1 MKRVFLALIF
11 LIATSLN
18 LQPVHAAASTIN
30 YAFANIAQA
39 STTSL
44 ASISLELTSPDGAQ
58 SWSVRILR
66 SPKVFKSRSELLA
79 FEKNPLIASQVVL
92 DRSGNNSLERINA
105 LRVRIEIPDAPQ
117 KSLEIR
123 GYLAEIS
130 IIGGKPAKVPFFLI
144 GKGNQGVAPTPVSW
158 IWPILDTP
166 HRNIEGVFTD
176 DVLATSLLPQGRL
189 GRMLT
194 AAEGRNFTWYIDAE
208 LIESVEAMSKGYSLL
223 DGSEGAGKSAATEW
237 LARLRRAIEGRNVYA
252 APYGDPD
259 LATFISL
266 KKPIALAAL
275 QVIGANRL
283 AQSLGVSV
291 QSDLAWPSDGLFSSK
306 SLAYLKSAGYT
317 KCIVSRRM
325 SPTPTNETA
334 TRTSFAKA
342 EGVDLL
348 IGDEILSRYLKN
360 ISIEVSNHF
369 YAQLAMI
376 TAERPTTARPQVVIP
391 ERMPTLTYS
400 QALVAD
406 RELPINEISRDL
418 SVATAASPTSPL
430 TSPLATLK
438 VAGLE
443 PRTTS
448 VLPRVESLIAQF
460 GAVTLPPHVSSTES
474 KLRSTLVL
482 TAAWRSAPFAGYLFS
497 QSTLK
502 IAERINRQARVLPGR
517 YTLTNLNGKVPL
529 TLSNDAALPVH
540 LRLELRPTT
549 LRLKQPAAVDLQLP
563 AKSHSQVS
571 VPITAYS
578 SGEVFM
584 EARLLDAANHQVG
597 DVVLLRVSISSI
609 PPAAILVTEIAGA
622 ALFLA
627 AAAQVIRRVRKRRS

>member
-1 MKRVFLALIF
+1 MRRVFLALIF
-11 LIATSLN
+11 LISTQFN
-18 LQPVHAAASTIN
+18 LQPVHAATSTIN

-39 STTSL
+39 SSTSL
-44 ASISLELTSPDGAQ
+44 ASISLELTSPDRAQ

-66 SPKVFKSRSELLA
+66 TPNVFNSRSELLA
-79 FEKNPLIASQVVL
+79 FEKNPSIASQVVL
-92 DRSGNNSLERINA
+92 AKSGSADLEKINPF
-105 LRVRIEIPDAPQ
+105 RVRIEIPDAPQ

-130 IIGGKPAKVPFFLI
+130 TIGGKPAKVPFFLI

-166 HRNIEGVFTD
+166 HRNIEGAFMD

-223 DGSEGAGKSAATEW
+223 DGSDGVGQSAAIEW
-237 LARLRRAIEGRNVYA
+237 LARLRGAIVGRDVYA

-266 KKPIALAAL
+266 KKPNALAAL

-291 QSDLAWPSDGLFSSK
+291 QSDLAWPSRGILSSK

-325 SPTPTNETA
+325 SPAPTNETA
-334 TRTSFAKA
+334 TRTSFAQA
-342 EGVDLL
+342 GGVNLF
-348 IGDEILSRYLKN
+348 IGDEILSGYLKN
-360 ISIEVSNHF
+360 ISIEESNHF

-376 TAERPTTARPQVVIP
+376 TAERPTTPRPQVVIP

-406 RELPINEISRDL
+406 RELPINEISP
-418 SVATAASPTSPL
+418 VIPVTAATPL
-430 TSPLATLK
+430 SALADLK
-438 VAGLE
+438 VARLE
-443 PRTTS
+443 PRSTS
-448 VLPRVESLIAQF
+448 VLPRVESLITQF
-460 GAVTLPPHVSSTES
+460 GAISLPPNVSSTEPR
-474 KLRSTLVL
+474 LRSTLIL
-482 TAAWRSAPFAGYLFS
+482 GAAWRSAPFAGYLFS

-517 YTLTNLNGKVPL
+517 YTLTDLSGKVPL
-529 TLSNDAALPVH
+529 TLRNDAALPVN

-549 LRLKQPAAVDLQLP
+549 LRLEQPEAIDIQLP

-578 SGEVFM
+578 SGEVFV
-584 EARLLDAANHQVG
+584 EARLLDASNNQVG
-597 DVVLLRVSISSI
+597 DVVLLQVSISSI
-609 PPAAILVTEIAGA
+609 PPAAILVTQIAGA
-622 ALFLA
+622 ALLLA
-627 AAAQVIRRVRKRRS
+627 AAAQIIRRVRRRRS

>member
-11 LIATSLN
+11 LISTQFN
-18 LQPVHAAASTIN
+18 LQPVHAATSTIN

-44 ASISLELTSPDGAQ
+44 ASISLELTSPDRAQ

-66 SPKVFKSRSELLA
+66 TPKVFNSRSELLA

-92 DRSGNNSLERINA
+92 AKSGTADLEKINPF
-105 LRVRIEIPDAPQ
+105 RVRIEIPDAPQ

-130 IIGGKPAKVPFFLI
+130 TIGGKPAKVPFFLI
-144 GKGNQGVAPTPVSW
+144 GKGNEGVEPTPISW

-176 DVLATSLLPQGRL
+176 DLLATSLLPQGRL

-223 DGSEGAGKSAATEW
+223 DGSDGVGKNAAIEW
-237 LARLRRAIEGRNVYA
+237 LARLRGAIVGRDVYA

-266 KKPIALAAL
+266 KKSSALAAL

-291 QSDLAWPSDGLFSSK
+291 QSDLAWPSRGIFSTK

-325 SPTPTNETA
+325 SPAPTNETA
-334 TRTSFAKA
+334 TRTSFANA
-342 EGVDLL
+342 GGVNLF
-348 IGDEILSRYLKN
+348 IGDEILSGYLKN
-360 ISIEVSNHF
+360 ISTEKSNHF

-376 TAERPTTARPQVVIP
+376 TAERPTTARPQVLIP

-406 RELPINEISRDL
+406 RELPINEISPVIPATTTPL
-418 SVATAASPTSPL
+418 SAL
-430 TSPLATLK
+430 TDLK
-438 VAGLE
+438 VSRLE
-443 PRTTS
+443 PRSTS

-460 GAVTLPPHVSSTES
+460 GAVTLPPYVSTTES
-474 KLRSTLVL
+474 KLRSTLIL
-482 TAAWRSAPFAGYLFS
+482 GAAWRSAPFAGYLFS

-502 IAERINRQARVLPGR
+502 IAERINQQARVLPGR
-517 YTLTNLNGKVPL
+517 YTLTDLSGKVPL
-529 TLSNDAALPVH
+529 TLRNDAAIPVN

-549 LRLKQPAAVDLQLP
+549 LRLKQPEVIDIQLP

-578 SGEVFM
+578 SGQVFV
-584 EARLLDAANHQVG
+584 EARLLDASDQQVG
-597 DVVLLRVSISSI
+597 DVVLLQISISSI

-622 ALFLA
+622 ALLLA
-627 AAAQVIRRVRKRRS
+627 AAAQIIRRVRRRRS

>member
-1 MKRVFLALIF
+1 MMKRVFLALIF

-18 LQPVHAAASTIN
+18 LPPVHAAASTIN

-66 SPKVFKSRSELLA
+66 TPKVFKSRSELMA
-79 FEKNPLIASQVVL
+79 FEKNPSIASQVVL
-92 DRSGNNSLERINA
+92 NRSGNDGLEKINA

-166 HRNIEGVFTD
+166 HRNIEGVFID

-223 DGSEGAGKSAATEW
+223 DGSDGVGKSAAIEW
-237 LARLRRAIEGRNVYA
+237 LARLRGAIVGRNVYA

-266 KKPIALAAL
+266 KKPDALAAL

-291 QSDLAWPSDGLFSSK
+291 QSDLAWPSKGIFSSK
-306 SLAYLKSAGYT
+306 SLVYLKSAGYT
-317 KCIVSRRM
+317 KCIVSRKM

-348 IGDEILSRYLKN
+348 IGDENLSKYLKI
-360 ISIEVSNHF
+360 ISIEESNHF

-418 SVATAASPTSPL
+418 TVATAT
-430 TSPLATLK
+430 PLATPLASLK
-438 VAGLE
+438 VTPLE
-443 PRTTS
+443 PRSTS

-460 GAVTLPPHVSSTES
+460 GAVSLPPHVSSTES
-474 KLRSTLVL
+474 RLRSTLL
-482 TAAWRSAPFAGYLFS
+482 LAAAWRSAPFAGYLFS

-517 YTLTNLNGKVPL
+517 YTLTDLNGKVPL
-529 TLSNDAALPVH
+529 TLTNDAAVPVH

-549 LRLKQPAAVDLQLP
+549 LRLKQPAAIDLQLP

-571 VPITAYS
+571 VPISAYS
-578 SGEVFM
+578 SGEAFV
-584 EARLLDAANHQVG
+584 EARLLDASNHQVG
-597 DVVLLRVSISSI
+597 DVVLLQVSISSI

-622 ALFLA
+622 ALLLA
-627 AAAQVIRRVRKRRS
+627 AAAQVIRRVRRRQS

>member
-11 LIATSLN
+11 FISTQFN
-18 LQPVHAAASTIN
+18 LQPVHAATSTIN

-44 ASISLELTSPDGAQ
+44 ASISLELTSPDRAQ

-66 SPKVFKSRSELLA
+66 TPKVFNSRSELLA

-92 DRSGNNSLERINA
+92 AKSGTADLEKINPF
-105 LRVRIEIPDAPQ
+105 RVRIEIPDAPQ

-130 IIGGKPAKVPFFLI
+130 TIGGKPAKVPFFLI
-144 GKGNQGVAPTPVSW
+144 GKGNEGVEPTPVSW

-176 DVLATSLLPQGRL
+176 DLLATSLLPQGRL

-223 DGSEGAGKSAATEW
+223 DGSDGVGKNAAIEW
-237 LARLRRAIEGRNVYA
+237 LARLRGAIVGRDVYA

-266 KKPIALAAL
+266 KKSSALAAL

-291 QSDLAWPSDGLFSSK
+291 QSDLAWPTRGIFSTK

-325 SPTPTNETA
+325 SPTPANETA
-334 TRTSFAKA
+334 TRTSFANA
-342 EGVDLL
+342 GGVNLF
-348 IGDEILSRYLKN
+348 IGDEILSGYLKN
-360 ISIEVSNHF
+360 ISIEESNHF

-376 TAERPTTARPQVVIP
+376 TAERPTTARPQVLIP

-406 RELPINEISRDL
+406 RELPINEISPVIAATTPL
-418 SVATAASPTSPL
+418 SAL
-430 TSPLATLK
+430 TDLK
-438 VAGLE
+438 VSRLE
-443 PRTTS
+443 PRSTS

-460 GAVTLPPHVSSTES
+460 GAVTLPPYVSTTES
-474 KLRSTLVL
+474 KLRSTLIL
-482 TAAWRSAPFAGYLFS
+482 GAAWRSAPFAGYLFS

-502 IAERINRQARVLPGR
+502 IAERINQQARVLPGR
-517 YTLTNLNGKVPL
+517 YTLTDLSGKVPL
-529 TLSNDAALPVH
+529 TLRNDAAIPVN

-549 LRLKQPAAVDLQLP
+549 LRLKQPEVIDIQLP

-578 SGEVFM
+578 SGQVFV
-584 EARLLDAANHQVG
+584 EARLLDASDQQVG
-597 DVVLLRVSISSI
+597 DVVLLQISISSI

-622 ALFLA
+622 ALLLA
-627 AAAQVIRRVRKRRS
+627 AAAQIIRRVRRRRS

>member
-11 LIATSLN
+11 VISTQIN
-18 LQPVHAAASTIN
+18 LQPVHAATPTIN

-39 STTSL
+39 SSISL
-44 ASISLELTSPDGAQ
+44 ASISLELTSPDRAQ

-66 SPKVFKSRSELLA
+66 TPKVFNSRSELLA
-79 FEKNPLIASQVVL
+79 FEKNPSIASQVVL
-92 DRSGNNSLERINA
+92 TKSGSADLEKINPF
-105 LRVRIEIPDAPQ
+105 RVRIEIPDAPQ

-130 IIGGKPAKVPFFLI
+130 TIGGKPAKVPFFLI
-144 GKGNQGVAPTPVSW
+144 GKGNKGIEPTPVSW

-166 HRNIEGVFTD
+166 HRNIEGAFMD

-223 DGSEGAGKSAATEW
+223 DGSDGVGKSAAIEW
-237 LARLRRAIEGRNVYA
+237 LARLRGAIVGHDVYA

-266 KKPIALAAL
+266 KKPNALAAL

-283 AQSLGVSV
+283 AKSLGVSV
-291 QSDLAWPSDGLFSSK
+291 RSDLAWPSNGIFSSK
-306 SLAYLKSAGYT
+306 SLVYLKSAGYT
-317 KCIVSRRM
+317 KCIVSRKM
-325 SPTPTNETA
+325 SPTPSNETA

-342 EGVDLL
+342 EEVDLL
-348 IGDEILSRYLKN
+348 IGDEILSEYLKT
-360 ISIEVSNHF
+360 ISIEASNHF

-376 TAERPTTARPQVVIP
+376 TAERPTTPRPQVVIP
-391 ERMPTLTYS
+391 DRMPTLTYS

-406 RELPINEISRDL
+406 RELPINEISPAIP
-418 SVATAASPTSPL
+418 VATASPL
-430 TSPLATLK
+430 ITPFITLTALK
-438 VAGLE
+438 VAPLE
-443 PRTTS
+443 PRSTS
-448 VLPRVESLIAQF
+448 VLPQVESLIAQF
-460 GAVTLPPHVSSTES
+460 GAVTLPPHLSSTES
-474 KLRSTLVL
+474 RLRSTLVL
-482 TAAWRSAPFAGYLFS
+482 AAAWRSAPFAGYLFS

-517 YTLTNLNGKVPL
+517 YTLTDLNGKVPL
-529 TLSNDAALPVH
+529 TLSNDASVPVN

-549 LRLKQPAAVDLQLP
+549 LRLKQPAAIDLQLP

-571 VPITAYS
+571 VPISAYS
-578 SGEVFM
+578 SGEAFV
-584 EARLLDAANHQVG
+584 EARLLDASNHQVG
-597 DVVLLRVSISSI
+597 DVVLLQVSISSI

-627 AAAQVIRRVRKRRS
+627 AATQVIRRLRKRRS